1 MLQTTNQKQIT
12 WRQFFVMNILAL
24 LRNSNT
30 LMLIPLLVI
39 FNFKSKMI
47 TRPLAILILTSVH
60 IYLSGDYIDGL
71 SPFDKPGTLTTS
83 SAYWIAQYGL
93 CCNSIDFEPS
103 INTFGAREAVH
114 NLGSNHS

>member
-1 MLQTTNQKQIT
+1 MFVAYFFYSYMLQTTNQKQIT

-71 SPFDKPGTLTTS
+71 SPFDKPWDFNYVQRLLDS
-83 SAYWIAQYGL
+83 SSTVL
-93 CCNSIDFEPS
+93 
-103 INTFGAREAVH
+103 
-114 NLGSNHS
+114 